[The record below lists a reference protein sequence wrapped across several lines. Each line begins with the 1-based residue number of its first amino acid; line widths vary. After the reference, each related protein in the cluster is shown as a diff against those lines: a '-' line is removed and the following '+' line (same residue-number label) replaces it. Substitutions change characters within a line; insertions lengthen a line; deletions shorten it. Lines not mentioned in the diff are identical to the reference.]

1 MSTSGKAGKHIAE
14 LFSGWITFHFIS
26 SVDGEIKKTGTRN
39 AVAAA
44 ITSTCVAHT
53 PGFQFCWHKSS
64 IVLMF
69 NDGIKYGLRVVLLF
83 GVLRFSQQCFH
94 LVFQIIETIML
105 SKSSYH
111 LV

>member
-1 MSTSGKAGKHIAE
+1 M
-14 LFSGWITFHFIS
+14 
-26 SVDGEIKKTGTRN
+26 
-39 AVAAA
+39 VAAA
-44 ITSTCVAHT
+44 IISTCVAHT

-69 NDGIKYGLRVVLLF
+69 NDGIKYGLKVVL
-83 GVLRFSQQCFH
+83 FSVIVRCIAFLTY

-105 SKSSYH
+105 NKSSYH